1 MFTFPQPSNRNQ
13 NRKTPIPTVDISNPP
28 EVLDTILRLIYPGVE
43 PPKISDISILAAL
56 FSAADKYN
64 VTSIY
69 PVLRVSLKTFL
80 PSDSFGVYFIACRF
94 GFLEEAK
101 EATRVSTSWSMIDR
115 EHEGLL
121 RIEDFLEQYH
131 VGRDANCNHWEDGI
145 NFYFCLAKEVGDVF
159 VRNPCLELGDLFS
172 VFHKIPDPPP
182 GCKPQPNSAEWYYD
196 GDDDSEEA
204 FSCPLA
210 PMTIRDHLMT
220 IVRELKDLN
229 HTLLNKAFERG
240 IGNS

>member
-1 MFTFPQPSNRNQ
+1 M
-13 NRKTPIPTVDISNPP
+13 
-28 EVLDTILRLIYPGVE
+28 
-43 PPKISDISILAAL
+43 
-56 FSAADKYN
+56 
-64 VTSIY
+64 
-69 PVLRVSLKTFL
+69 
-80 PSDSFGVYFIACRF
+80 
-94 GFLEEAK
+94 EEAK
-101 EATRVSTSWSMIDR
+101 EATRVSTSWSMVDRDYDEAVQHLSGPEVYRFVRFVQER
-115 EHEGLL
+115 EHNGLL
-121 RIEDFLEQYH
+121 RIEDFLERYH
-131 VGRDANCNHWEDGI
+131 VGRDANCSHWEDGI
-145 NFYFCLAKEVGDVF
+145 NFYFRLAKEVGDVF

-196 GDDDSEEA
+196 GDDDEA

-220 IVRELKDLN
+220 IIVRELEDLN